1 LAQNANTP
9 IAVRRRPHGGPTKLK
24 VPLSSATGEFLLSHP
39 ANSTPVVVVV
49 DSRPVDYVTFAPWAR
64 ANVVEFRFLSSG
76 LNALRM
82 ARAVKPALWIINVE
96 LPEMTGFDLLEMLRV
111 TIEDQLVV
119 MVADQYQ
126 SQNELRSAELNASF
140 FACKPL
146 DVSWFDKL
154 LRGGT
159 RRSHFCGEQ
168 SPHSTTGK
176 RQQLPL
182 EKKPP

>member
-1 LAQNANTP
+1 M
-9 IAVRRRPHGGPTKLK
+9 
-24 VPLSSATGEFLLSHP
+24 SHP
-39 ANSTPVVVVV
+39 ADPEPIIVVV
-49 DSRPVDYVTFAPWAR
+49 DSRPVDYVTFAPWAKE
-64 ANVVEFRFLSSG
+64 NDIEFRFLSCG

-82 ARAVKPALWIINVE
+82 ARAVKPAQWIINVE

-111 TIEDQLVV
+111 TIEEPWVV

-126 SQNELRSAELNASF
+126 PQNELRSAELNASF

-168 SPHSTTGK
+168 STNSTTGK